1 MEQQHTTSNA
11 EAENN
16 GNEQLI
22 GQINIAE
29 LIAEMLQLGLHN
41 TKLMV
46 QICYLKVW
54 RKNDMF
60 LVYLL

>member
-29 LIAEMLQLGLHN
+29 LIAE
-41 TKLMV
+41 
-46 QICYLKVW
+46 IRC
-54 RKNDMF
+54 
-60 LVYLL
+60 